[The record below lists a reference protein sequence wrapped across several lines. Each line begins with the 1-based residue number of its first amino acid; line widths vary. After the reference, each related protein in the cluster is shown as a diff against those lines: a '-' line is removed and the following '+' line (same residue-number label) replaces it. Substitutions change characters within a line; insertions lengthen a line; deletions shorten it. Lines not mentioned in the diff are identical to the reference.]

1 MEALGML
8 EVFGFTTAIVAADA
22 IAKAGDVEIIS
33 IDKNKPANGD
43 AARVPLLMT
52 VKFTGSVAAVEAGM
66 EAGLREAKERDLLV
80 TSKIISSMG
89 DGTEKMAAI
98 NALGRDKLR

>member
-1 MEALGML
+1 MNALGML

-22 IAKAGDVEIIS
+22 IAKAGDVKIIS

-66 EAGLREAKERDLLV
+66 EAGLKEAKERDLLV

-98 NALGRDKLR
+98 NALGKDKLR

>member
-8 EVFGFTTAIVAADA
+8 EVFGFTPAVVAADA
-22 IAKAGDVEIIS
+22 IANA
-33 IDKNKPANGD
+33 D

-52 VKFTGSVAAVEAGM
+52 VKFTGSVSAVKSGLEAGIKV
-66 EAGLREAKERDLLV
+66 AKDRDLYV
-80 TSKIISSMG
+80 TSEIISRVAP
-89 DGTEKMAAI
+89 DTELMAKI